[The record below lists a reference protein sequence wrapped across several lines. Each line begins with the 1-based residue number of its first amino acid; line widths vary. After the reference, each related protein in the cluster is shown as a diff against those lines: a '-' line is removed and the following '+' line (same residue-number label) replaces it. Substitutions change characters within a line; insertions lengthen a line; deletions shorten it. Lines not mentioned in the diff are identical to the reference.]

1 MEINPY
7 QLDWGEVFVD
17 SYNIDAKSATLIYNF
32 DFGAFSLFT
41 DCVSYSIGH
50 IYWVMLNL
58 PEGSRVTAVFDLRGI
73 EISEQVTDKIDRKIT
88 EHLQQYMDKS
98 LLKITFKR

>member
-17 SYNIDAKSATLIYNF
+17 SYNVETKSATLVYNF
-32 DFGAFSLFT
+32 DFGSFSLFNE
-41 DCVSYSIGH
+41 CVSYSIGH

-58 PEGSRVTAVFDLRGI
+58 PEGSRISAIFDLQGI
-73 EISEQVTDKIDRKIT
+73 DISEQVTNKINREIT
-88 EHLQQYMDKS
+88 EHLQQHTDVS
-98 LLKITFKR
+98 LLKIIFKR